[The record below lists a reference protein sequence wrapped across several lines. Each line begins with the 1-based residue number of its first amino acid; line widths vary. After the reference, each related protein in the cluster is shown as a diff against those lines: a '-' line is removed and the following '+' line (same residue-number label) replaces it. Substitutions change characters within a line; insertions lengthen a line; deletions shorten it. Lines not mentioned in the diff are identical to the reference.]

1 MFIFPTP
8 FNNLRAV
15 MQVNI
20 KLPPKSINISYS
32 LFHEFPSGRMFLI
45 KQDIQLTAKF
55 YDDLFG
61 IQIVTARLDLFIPQP
76 IDSLSSS

>member
-1 MFIFPTP
+1 
-8 FNNLRAV
+8 
-15 MQVNI
+15 
-20 KLPPKSINISYS
+20 
-32 LFHEFPSGRMFLI
+32 MFLI